1 MCGWFLIEMNIIMTQ
16 NLNRREIK
24 IMKDY
29 PKLISLFAGL
39 LILGFAANCHAAAY
53 YNTIEQPAN
62 PSEQVKAAT
71 EFKVKPIDFIAINWK
86 DLGYNTKEEWN
97 TDSKDVPKAFADSFP
112 VLLKEAGITNK
123 QVIAVKAGEQVS
135 KGIVVDVAVKQINL
149 KWNYFSG
156 QPDEYVCNV
165 SFTDATSG
173 QKLFSAI
180 INVNSRAGNPY
191 AQAWG
196 MGFGGRMQTAAYN
209 IAWVL
214 TKIMTQGIIEPAN
227 Y

>member
-1 MCGWFLIEMNIIMTQ
+1 M
-16 NLNRREIK
+16 
-24 IMKDY
+24 MKRY
-29 PKLISLFAGL
+29 PKLVSLLAG
-39 LILGFAANCHAAAY
+39 IFIWGIAASCDAAAY
-53 YNTIEQPAN
+53 YNTIEQSSS
-62 PSEQVKAAT
+62 PSKQIKSAT
-71 EFKVKPIDFIAINWK
+71 EFKVKPMDFSAINPK
-86 DLGYNTKEEWN
+86 DLGYNTVEEWN
-97 TDSKDVPKAFADSFP
+97 ADKKDIPKAFVDSFP
-112 VLLKEAGITNK
+112 ILLKEAGMESK
-123 QVIAVKAGEQVS
+123 KVIAIKRDEPVS
-135 KGIVVDVAVKQINL
+135 KGIVVDVAVKNILL

-173 QKLFSAI
+173 QKLFTAI

-196 MGFGGRMQTAAYN
+196 MGFSGRLQTAAYN

-214 TKIMTQGIIEPAN
+214 TKIMIQGKIEPAD

>member
-1 MCGWFLIEMNIIMTQ
+1 
-16 NLNRREIK
+16 
-24 IMKDY
+24 MKSY
-29 PKLISLFAGL
+29 PQKFSLFAGL
-39 LILGFAANCHAAAY
+39 LILGIATNCNAAAY
-53 YNTIEQPAN
+53 YNTIEQSAG
-62 PSEQVKAAT
+62 PSEQIKAAT
-71 EFKVKPIDFIAINWK
+71 EIKVKPIDLSAVNYK
-86 DLGYNTKEEWN
+86 DLGYNNAEEWN

-112 VLLKEAGITNK
+112 ILLKEAGAENK
-123 QVIAVKAGEQVS
+123 KVIVIKRDEPVS
-135 KGIVVDVAVKQINL
+135 KGIVVDVAVKKINL

-156 QPDEYVCNV
+156 QPDEYICNV
-165 SFTDATSG
+165 SFTDAGSG

-196 MGFGGRMQTAAYN
+196 MGFSGRLQTAAYN

-214 TKIMTQGIIEPAN
+214 TKIMTQGKIDPAD

>member
-1 MCGWFLIEMNIIMTQ
+1 
-16 NLNRREIK
+16 
-24 IMKDY
+24 MKSY
-29 PKLISLFAGL
+29 PKLVSLVAGL
-39 LILGFAANCHAAAY
+39 LIWSVAASCGAAAY
-53 YNTIEQPAN
+53 YNTIEQSDSS
-62 PSEQVKAAT
+62 SEQIKSAT
-71 EFKVKPIDFIAINWK
+71 ELKVKPIDFSAINPK
-86 DLGYNTKEEWN
+86 DLGYNNSEEWN

-112 VLLKEAGITNK
+112 ILLKEAGIENK
-123 QVIAVKAGEQVS
+123 KVIAIKRDEPVS
-135 KGIVVDVAVKQINL
+135 KGIVVDVAVKNILL

-173 QKLFSAI
+173 QKLFTAI

-196 MGFGGRMQTAAYN
+196 MGFSGRLQTAAYN

-214 TKIMTQGIIEPAN
+214 TKIMIQGKIEPAD

>member
-1 MCGWFLIEMNIIMTQ
+1 MIFDRNIENTFK
-16 NLNRREIK
+16 RREK
-24 IMKDY
+24 EMMRSY
-29 PKLISLFAGL
+29 PKLVSLLAG
-39 LILGFAANCHAAAY
+39 ILMWGIAASCDAAAY
-53 YNTIEQPAN
+53 YNTIEQSPD
-62 PSEQVKAAT
+62 PSEQIKSAT
-71 EFKVKPIDFIAINWK
+71 EFKVMPLNFSAINPK
-86 DLGYNTKEEWN
+86 DLGYSTTEEWN

-112 VLLKEAGITNK
+112 ILLKEAGIENK
-123 QVIAVKAGEQVS
+123 KVISIKHDEPVS
-135 KGIVVDVAVKQINL
+135 KGIVVDVAVKKINL

-156 QPDEYVCNV
+156 QPDEYICNV
-165 SFTDATSG
+165 SYTDAASG

-196 MGFGGRMQTAAYN
+196 MGFNGRLQTAAYN

-214 TKIMTQGIIEPAN
+214 TKIMTQGKIEPAD

>member
-1 MCGWFLIEMNIIMTQ
+1 
-16 NLNRREIK
+16 
-24 IMKDY
+24 MKSY
-29 PKLISLFAGL
+29 PKLLSLFIGL
-39 LILGFAANCHAAAY
+39 LIWGIAASCAAAAY
-53 YNTIEQPAN
+53 YNTIEQSAGS
-62 PSEQVKAAT
+62 SEQIKSAT
-71 EFKVKPIDFIAINWK
+71 EFKVKPIDFSAINPK
-86 DLGYNTKEEWN
+86 DLGYNTSEEWN

-112 VLLKEAGITNK
+112 ILLKEAGIESK
-123 QVIAVKAGEQVS
+123 KVIAIKRDEPVS
-135 KGIVVDVAVKQINL
+135 KGIVVDVAVKNILL

-173 QKLFSAI
+173 QKLFTAI

-196 MGFGGRMQTAAYN
+196 MGFSGRLQTAAYN

-214 TKIMTQGIIEPAN
+214 TKIMIQGKIEPAD